1 MAVIARFQSNTNVA
15 IFAESA
21 PGVFSHYVKAG
32 ASTAQ
37 LNSTGDTMTAVAV
50 SSVTTT
56 TATNGWV
63 NYYGAVSGYPSG
75 AVLKVNTRSAT
86 NYNKPNIPQYG
97 QHGCKVTVVDAS
109 GTHIGTPVMSK
120 KQVIYGSAAN
130 AGGAVAVRNESVDD
144 GWVFTGWR
152 VTRKPRLAS
161 SKMTYIEILSGAA
174 GETDGL
180 VTFFSA
186 EALGDSAL
194 VIKIAKD
201 TNATNDELLVEAVY
215 AEDKPDEPEAAT
227 HVLSFVKNASGVTGS
242 DIPAV
247 TVSAGSSVV
256 LPAPELWE
264 YVGYEFKEW
273 NTSPDGTGAAYAPGE
288 LYFPAGSSVAI
299 SLYAIWA
306 VSGGSGARYRRYPD
320 SANDGSWPRYTNR
333 TDPYI
338 VDVSVDGVPSGAS
351 VLLVAE
357 TCVSMGYYSDQKNLD
372 TGAVTVHSNVAQ
384 GGTVSRD
391 YNLPRQVAVPDTSY
405 RTSTT
410 QNRHGTSSGSQ
421 GYLTTHRYWAYPDRN
436 WKWTAPEVEGLDFV
450 GWFTI
455 DESYSTAP
463 SNFTWSVMISSDRV
477 VTWGWLADRLN
488 YTGSATTYVNR
499 LRLVYRGKRLRVTFQ
514 PNGGECSVFRVNVYR
529 NEQYGGLPIPS
540 RSGYTF
546 VGWFTDRIG
555 GSQVT
560 ASTVVTAMS
569 DHVLYARWSKDPVT
583 MTVHFVGCGGTVSQT
598 SKTVTS
604 GEAYGSLPV
613 PTRSGY
619 TFLGWFTAS
628 LGGER
633 VTSSTIVGRTF
644 SHWLYAQWES
654 PEPDP
659 PEEPEEPDQ
668 PEENPLILERYPA
681 WNPKT

>member
-1 MAVIARFQSNTNVA
+1 MAVIARFQSNTDVA

-32 ASTAQ
+32 ASSAQ

-97 QHGCKVTVVDAS
+97 QYGCKVTVVDAN
-109 GTHIGTPVMSK
+109 GTHVGTPVMSK
-120 KQVIYGSAAN
+120 KQVIYGTAAN

-152 VTRKPRLAS
+152 VTRKPWLAS

-180 VTFFSA
+180 VTFFPA
-186 EALGDSAL
+186 ETLGDSAL

-201 TNATNDELLVEAVY
+201 TNETNDELLVEAVY

-320 SANDGSWPRYTNR
+320 DANDGSWPRRTNV
-333 TDPYI
+333 TYPYI
-338 VDVSVDGVPSGAS
+338 VSVSIEGVLDDVAPV
-351 VLLVAE
+351 LVAE
-357 TCVSMGYYSDQKNLD
+357 TCAKMGQYYADKNLD
-372 TGAVTVHSNVAQ
+372 TGKVSVYIEEAQ
-384 GGTVSRD
+384 GQTVALD
-391 YNLPRQVAVPDTSY
+391 YELPAKVDVPETQY
-405 RTSTT
+405 RTYTY
-410 QNRHGTSSGSQ
+410 QNRHSVSSGSQ
-421 GYLTTHRYWAYPDRN
+421 GRLTTQRYWAYPDRD
-436 WKWTAPEVEGLDFV
+436 WLWTAPEIEGLDFV

-455 DESYSTAP
+455 DKSYSSAQ
-463 SNFTWSVMISSDRV
+463 SSYTWSVAISSERV
-477 VTWGWLADRLN
+477 VTWGWLEDRLN
-488 YTGSATTYVNR
+488 YTGDSDSYVNH
-499 LRLVYRGKRLRVTFQ
+499 LRLVYRGKRLMVTFQ

-529 NEQYGGLPIPS
+529 NEQYGGMPVPS

-546 VGWFTDRIG
+546 VGWFTDRTG
-555 GSQVT
+555 GELVT
-560 ASTVVTAMS
+560 AETVVTEMS
-569 DHVLYARWSKDPVT
+569 DHVLYAHWSKDPVT
-583 MTVHFVGCGGTVSQT
+583 MTVHFVGCGGTVSVA

-613 PTRSGY
+613 PVRDGY
-619 TFLGWFTAS
+619 EFKGWFTAS
-628 LGGER
+628 LGGEC

-644 SHWLYAQWES
+644 THWLYAQWES

-681 WNPKT
+681 WNLKT